1 MRVSGPN
8 LQPCHRGKLFCVIRT
23 LVAMFAL
30 TSARSRLWCLAQLLL
45 VAVAV
50 QAQTPSTPPS
60 SPPPALS
67 YRLVKKEVITDRLKH
82 FSGSDQDREQRIKA
96 WFLEA
101 GCPEAQIVEQK
112 VAAGVPPNVIC
123 TIPGESDSVILVG
136 AHFDYVK
143 RGEGVVDNW
152 SGASLLPSF
161 VSTLVQSPRHHAFVL
176 IAFTS
181 EEKGLFGS
189 EFYAKHL
196 TPEARGRIAAVIN
209 LDTLGLGPTEVWA
222 SRADPQLVGVLNAL
236 AHAMNLPLSAVN
248 VDRVGSTDSESFAP
262 YKIPRITIHSITEE
276 TWHLLHSPW
285 DQLSAIHLDDY
296 YATYR
301 LLTAYLLEL
310 DMFFGKTAEPPRA
323 SPAASSAALPAI
335 APQK

>member
-1 MRVSGPN
+1 
-8 LQPCHRGKLFCVIRT
+8 
-23 LVAMFAL
+23 MFVP
-30 TSARSRLWCLAQLLL
+30 TTARSCLCFLAGFLFFTP
-45 VAVAV
+45 AAY
-50 QAQTPSTPPS
+50 AQTASVPPS
-60 SPPPALS
+60 SAPPTLA
-67 YRLVKKEVITDRLKH
+67 YRLVKRDVITARLKQ
-82 FSGSDQDREQRIKA
+82 FSGSDQDREQRIKT
-96 WFLEA
+96 WFQES
-101 GCPEAQIVEQK
+101 GCPQTQIVEQK
-112 VAAGVPPNVIC
+112 VASGVPPNVIC

-161 VSTLVQSPRHHAFVL
+161 VSTLVQSPRHHTFVL
-176 IAFTS
+176 VAFSS
-181 EEKGLFGS
+181 EERGLFGS

-196 TPEARGRIAAVIN
+196 TPEQRSRMAAVVN

-262 YKIPRITIHSITEE
+262 YKIPRITIHSITQD
-276 TWHLLHSPW
+276 TWHILHSPW
-285 DQLSAIHLDDY
+285 DQFSAIHLDDY

-301 LLTAYLLEL
+301 LLTAYLVEL
-310 DMFFGKTAEPPRA
+310 DDYLRPKP
-323 SPAASSAALPAI
+323 SPAKEAEHGF
-335 APQK
+335 

>member
-1 MRVSGPN
+1 MLSSSA
-8 LQPCHRGKLFCVIRT
+8 QFELF
-23 LVAMFAL
+23 LAMFTL
-30 TSARSRLWCLAQLLL
+30 KSARSRLWCLPPFLL
-45 VAVAV
+45 VALAT
-50 QAQTPSTPPS
+50 QAQTASVPPASPPS
-60 SPPPALS
+60 ALS
-67 YRLVKKEVITDRLKH
+67 YRLARKEVITDRLKH

-101 GCPEAQIVEQK
+101 GCPAPHIVEQN
-112 VAAGVPPNVIC
+112 VGSGVPPNVIC
-123 TIPGESDSVILVG
+123 TIPGESESVILVG

-161 VSTLVQSPRHHAFVL
+161 VSTLVQSPRHHTFVL

-196 TPEARGRIAAVIN
+196 TPEERNRIAAVIN

-222 SRADPQLVGVLNAL
+222 THSDPQLVGVLNTL
-236 AHAMNLPLSAVN
+236 ARAMNLPLSAVN
-248 VDRVGSTDSESFAP
+248 VDRIGSTDSESFAP
-262 YKIPRITIHSITEE
+262 YKIPRITIHSITQA
-276 TWHLLHSPW
+276 TLHLLHSSG
-285 DQLSAIHLDDY
+285 DQFSAIHLDDY

-301 LLTAYLLEL
+301 LLTAYLVAL
-310 DMFFGKTAEPPRA
+310 DVFFGKTAEPPHA
-323 SPAASSAALPAI
+323 SPAASPATP
-335 APQK
+335 ANTPQK